1 MTQTRPSP
9 TGSLGIHRAAGRQG
23 FPFLRSD
30 VIAVAIAIA
39 VIAVSRLVGVLL
51 TKLGRHMALPWPPL
65 VAFWH
70 PHVGWGTPL
79 AVIAALLGLRLQQT
93 AARMSWRRLVLFG
106 WLLMLGWLCSL
117 ALIDGFHNGWAD
129 VLLDPNEYLHDL
141 PRIHNAHTFLM
152 TFVSHIRYG
161 THPAQA
167 WTTHVAGHPPLAT
180 LIFYGLAKIG
190 LGGGFWAGTLCI
202 LVSSAVAVSLP
213 VAVRALAGE
222 SPARR
227 LVPLIALFPG
237 AVWMGV
243 SADGMFAGVAISGL
257 ALSVVA
263 AARAPLRSRIVLG
276 LIGGSLLGTSV
287 FLSYGLAVYAVVV
300 LTALVITIVR
310 QGARAWAAWA
320 AVVIGAVVVFA
331 VHLALG
337 FNWFSGL
344 SQLKIR
350 YFTSVASQRPYSY
363 FVYADF
369 GAWLISCSPLLAVGI
384 VRAIRAVR
392 SGVRRRPWDETM
404 PVALLCLSGL
414 LAALLAD
421 LSALSKAETERIWL
435 TFGIVAFSGLALLR
449 GRAARWALIG
459 TAANALLV
467 NHLLDTGW

>member
-1 MTQTRPSP
+1 MTQTRPSA
-9 TGSLGIHRAAGRQG
+9 TGPARTPRAAVHHRS
-23 FPFLRSD
+23 PFLRSD
-30 VIAVAIAIA
+30 VVAFAIAVAVIAI
-39 VIAVSRLVGVLL
+39 SRLVGVLL
-51 TKLGRHMALPWPPL
+51 TNAGRHMALPWPPL
-65 VAFWH
+65 VAFWK

-117 ALIDGFHNGWAD
+117 ALIDGFHNGWTD

-141 PRIHNAHTFLM
+141 PRINNAHTFLI

-180 LIFYGLAKIG
+180 LVFYGLAKIG

-263 AARAPLRSRIVLG
+263 ATRGPLRSRIVLG
-276 LIGGSLLGTSV
+276 LIGGLLLGTSV
-287 FLSYGLAVYAVVV
+287 FLSFGLAVYAVVV

-310 QGARAWAAWA
+310 QGARAWAAWI
-320 AVVIGAVVVFA
+320 AVVIGAIVVFA
-331 VHLALG
+331 IHLALG

-350 YFTSVASQRPYSY
+350 YFTSVASRRPYSY

-392 SGVRRRPWDETM
+392 SGVRHRPWDETV

-459 TAANALLV
+459 TAVNALLV

>member
-1 MTQTRPSP
+1 MTQTRPST
-9 TGSLGIHRAAGRQG
+9 TGSPGAGLAERRHG
-23 FPFLRSD
+23 FPFVRSD
-30 VIAVAIAIA
+30 VIAFAAAIA
-39 VIAVSRLVGVLL
+39 VIALSRLIGVLL
-51 TKLGRHMALPWPPL
+51 TDAGQDMVLPWPPL

-79 AVIAALLGLRLQQT
+79 AVIAALLGLRLQQQ
-93 AARMSWRRLVLFG
+93 AAGMSWRQLLLFG

-117 ALIDGFHNGWAD
+117 ALIDGFHQGWTN

-141 PRIHNAHTFLM
+141 PRISSAHAFLSTF
-152 TFVSHIRYG
+152 TSHIRYG
-161 THPAQA
+161 TQPELA

-180 LIFYGLAKIG
+180 LVFYALSKIG

-202 LVSSAVAVSLP
+202 VASSVVAVSLP
-213 VAVRALAGE
+213 VAVHGLAGE
-222 SPARR
+222 APARR

-243 SADGMFAGVAISGL
+243 SADGMFAGVALSGL
-257 ALSVVA
+257 ALSVLA
-263 AARAPLRSRIVLG
+263 ATRGALRSRIVLG
-276 LIGGSLLGTSV
+276 LIGGLLLGASV
-287 FLSYGLAVYAVVV
+287 FMSYGLAVYAVVV
-300 LTALVITIVR
+300 LTALVITVVR
-310 QGARAWAAWA
+310 NGPRAWPAWVAA
-320 AVVIGAVVVFA
+320 VIGAVVVFA
-331 VHLALG
+331 MHLVLG

-350 YFTSVASQRPYSY
+350 YFTSVASRRPYSY
-363 FVYADF
+363 FVYADI
-369 GAWLISCSPLLAVGI
+369 GAWLISCSPLLAIGI
-384 VRAIRAVR
+384 GRAIQAVRA
-392 SGVRRRPWDETM
+392 GVRGRTWDESL